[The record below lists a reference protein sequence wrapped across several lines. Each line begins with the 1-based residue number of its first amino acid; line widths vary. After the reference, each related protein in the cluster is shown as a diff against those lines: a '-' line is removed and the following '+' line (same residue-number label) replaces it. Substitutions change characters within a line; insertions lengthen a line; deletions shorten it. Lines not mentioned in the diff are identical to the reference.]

1 MLILPDSIR
10 RIEANAFG
18 FYHGKAYVPK
28 SVEYVGEY
36 AFCGCDVY
44 FESEEMPD
52 LWSKGSIMNANSVVW
67 GYKLK

>member
-10 RIEANAFG
+10 RIEANAFSI
-18 FYHGKAYVPK
+18 FRGKVYVPK

-36 AFCGCDVY
+36 AFYGCEVY

-52 LWSKGSIMNANSVVW
+52 T
-67 GYKLK
+67 